1 MAHQDFYR
9 KAAAV
14 LGSGPIESNISCID
28 VVHAADVNTM
38 VSPAPRTLARPCDNN
53 HSGNKQHG

>member
-1 MAHQDFYR
+1 M
-9 KAAAV
+9 
-14 LGSGPIESNISCID
+14 LGSGPIESNICCID

-38 VSPAPRTLARPCDNN
+38 VFPALRILVRPCDNN